1 MSGGVKTPRGIA
13 RRSKRRGAPLRDL
26 AGVVRVLRV
35 CSTAL
40 CATVRSMSAPGRRA
54 PSPRPGRV
62 PRSRHCMR
70 SPAALLRPLVLVALL
85 VAVGPQL
92 LAAPALA
99 LPRPATQIVRLRPG
113 TTLAEGRA
121 LVRAAGGHVTGT
133 LPIINAVAARMSAGS
148 VSAIAREA
156 RVAAVTANNGV
167 APQAVTPPA
176 VDAQAEPALTPDPV
190 PAAPADAGPAAPA
203 DPVVPAAPVDPVP
216 AAPVDPGSTAPAD
229 VTASPSGGTPQAAVD
244 SSRLASAYPVSVFAP
259 SAWAST
265 TGRGVGVAVI
275 DTGIDGDLPDFAGAD
290 GASRV
295 VASVV
300 TNPGATTAADTYG
313 HGTHVAGIIAGDGTR
328 RDAADPAAGRYIGIA
343 PEANLISIKA
353 GDDSGNATVLD
364 VITGLQFVVDHKDDY
379 GIRVVNLSLES
390 TTAQSYQ
397 TDPLDAAV
405 EAAWFHGIVVVA
417 AAGNHGATP
426 RAADY
431 APGNDPFAITVG
443 AVDDQGT
450 DTPDD
455 DAYAPWSSV
464 GKTQDG
470 IDKPEIGAPGAHIVS
485 TLAPGSDFPRLCPD
499 CIVDGEYIR
508 AGGTSMAAP
517 VVSGVAALMLQRP
530 PDWSPDQVKST
541 MLATRRQ
548 LPGAVEE
555 VDAQAATTQTAPA
568 TANTT
573 GRAPNDLI
581 DPTTGGI
588 DYARSSW
595 SRSRWSR
602 SSWSRSSWSTAPD
615 ALAAGWA
622 RSSWSGACAPATS
635 AAADATRSSWSR
647 SSWSMRWSY

>member
-203 DPVVPAAPVDPVP
+203 DPVVPAAPVDPLP
-216 AAPVDPGSTAPAD
+216 AAPVDSGSTAPAD

-417 AAGNHGATP
+417 AAGNRGTD
-426 RAADY
+426 ADAVKY
-431 APGNDPFAITVG
+431 APGNDPFVISVG
-443 AVDDQGT
+443 ALDDQASQADG
-450 DTPDD
+450 DD
-455 DAYAPWSSV
+455 SRATWSSR
-464 GKTQDG
+464 GTTQDG
-470 IDKPEIGAPGAHIVS
+470 FVKPEIHAPGARIVS
-485 TLAPGSDFPRLCPD
+485 TLAPNSAFATLCPT
-499 CIVDGEYIR
+499 CIVEGQMIR

-517 VVSGVAALMLQRP
+517 VVAGAAALLLQKYP
-530 PDWSPDQVKST
+530 SLTPNQVKGVLIRSSR
-541 MLATRRQ
+541 LVNGRFA
-548 LPGAVEE
+548 G
-555 VDAQAATTQTAPA
+555 VDAYAALKAAAAGNTAPA
-568 TANTT
+568 NIGLVPNAIVNPNT
-573 GRAPNDLI
+573 GA
-581 DPTTGGI
+581 I
-588 DYARSSW
+588 DYTRSSWSRSSWSNATDGLTADFARSSW
-595 SRSRWSR
+595 SRSSWSSYDSSGIETTR
-602 SSWSRSSWSTAPD
+602 SSWSRSSWST
-615 ALAAGWA
+615 
-622 RSSWSGACAPATS
+622 SWTK
-635 AAADATRSSWSR
+635 
-647 SSWSMRWSY
+647 